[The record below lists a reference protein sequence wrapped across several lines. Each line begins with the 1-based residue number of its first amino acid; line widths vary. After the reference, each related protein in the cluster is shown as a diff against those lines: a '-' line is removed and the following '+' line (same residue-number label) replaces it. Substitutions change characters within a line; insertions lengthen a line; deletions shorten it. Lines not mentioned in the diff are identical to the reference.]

1 MDTNAKEIRTL
12 YFDLLFCLFLIL
24 LLVVFFV
31 AAKDYSWASKRAPF
45 VIMVPLVFMTAGQTW
60 AVIAKI
66 RRMRNA
72 AAPGAMTLKLDPRDV
87 SKGSQILIWLVM
99 LLVFFYVAGHLG
111 GTALFLFVFLRF
123 VSRESLRTAAFV
135 AIGVT
140 ASVYILFERILMI
153 SLYEGWIYY
162 LISDWF
168 YS

>member
-1 MDTNAKEIRTL
+1 MDVKTKEIRTL

-24 LLVVFFV
+24 LLVVFFI
-31 AAKDYSWASKRAPF
+31 AAKDYSWASRRAPF
-45 VIMVPLVFMTAGQTW
+45 VIMVPMVLMVAGQTW
-60 AVIAKI
+60 AVIVKL
-66 RRMRNA
+66 RRLRSAQSTGMA
-72 AAPGAMTLKLDPRDV
+72 TLKLDPRDV
-87 SKGSQILIWLVM
+87 TKASQILIWLVL

-140 ASVYILFERILMI
+140 ASVYVLFERILLI
-153 SLYEGWIYY
+153 SLYEGWVFYF
-162 LISDWF
+162 ISDWF